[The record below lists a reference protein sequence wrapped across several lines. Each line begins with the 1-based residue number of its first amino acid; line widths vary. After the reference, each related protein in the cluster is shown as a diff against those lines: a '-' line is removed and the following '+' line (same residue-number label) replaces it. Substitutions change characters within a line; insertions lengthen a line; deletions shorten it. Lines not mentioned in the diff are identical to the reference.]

1 MATGIFTAMDLIG
14 MNKSVIATNANI
26 LTICFCF
33 MYFQF

>member
-1 MATGIFTAMDLIG
+1 MATGIFAAMDLNGIS
-14 MNKSVIATNANI
+14 KSMIATNANI